1 MDQNES
7 EEIAIISAQG
17 DIVHNADLAMAEAE
31 EVINAPELIED
42 AEQIFAQ
49 DNLIGSP
56 DLEMEAS

>member
-42 AEQIFAQ
+42 AE
-49 DNLIGSP
+49 
-56 DLEMEAS
+56 